1 MGKEDSYCNL
11 RWGSKHF
18 PNSLTP
24 KYEYHLTLN
33 NELLVHLYIKP
44 HVSWQFPI
52 AFLSE
57 VAQEYKLF

>member
-1 MGKEDSYCNL
+1 MGKKDSYSNL

-33 NELLVHLYIKP
+33 NELFVHLYIKP